1 MSPEKKVE
9 DILRE
14 FGSKI
19 ESRIATT
26 ANQGKT
32 GNYEENGEVDIS
44 LIMINLRL
52 SYEERIKKH
61 DDALRF
67 MQELK
72 NAGRTLRQEGEK
84 GSGLSVLQKHEEVQ
98 SVS

>member
-1 MSPEKKVE
+1 MEPNN
-9 DILRE
+9 R
-14 FGSKI
+14 
-19 ESRIATT
+19 
-26 ANQGKT
+26 QGKR
-32 GNYEENGEVDIS
+32 GNYEEDGEVDIS

-84 GSGLSVLQKHEEVQ
+84 RQGEGEEKGGRRRREKGKEKGSGLSVLRKHEEM
-98 SVS
+98 